1 MNLSWTDYYP
11 LILICLVDVVIVAL
25 VLLAALA

>member
-1 MNLSWTDYYP
+1 MNLSWIDYFP
-11 LILICLVDVVIVAL
+11 LILACLVDVVIVAL